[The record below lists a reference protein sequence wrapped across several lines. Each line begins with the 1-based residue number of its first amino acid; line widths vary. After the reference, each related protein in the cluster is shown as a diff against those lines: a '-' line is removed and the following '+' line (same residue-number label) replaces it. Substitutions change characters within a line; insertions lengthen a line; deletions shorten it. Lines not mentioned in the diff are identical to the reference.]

1 VTEHGAVIG
10 VVAADE
16 VITITIDRQHRRNA
30 LNHDAVTALDE
41 AVTAA
46 VAGGARCIVL
56 TGAGGHFC
64 AGADLKELED
74 LAFTERLRVML
85 DHLTDVPVPTIA
97 AIDGSC
103 MGLGMQLALACDIR
117 IATESA
123 RFAVPVAKLGLMVDH
138 QTLQRLAV
146 VLGSGAARHLVLTAE
161 VLTAADGHRL
171 GLVQSIGDLT
181 AAHELALRVT
191 TLAPLALTGSK
202 LGLNRL
208 ERDLD
213 DAEYTAAFSAAWA
226 SEDLAEGRLAFA
238 ERRPPRFEGR

>member
-1 VTEHGAVIG
+1 VTEQGGVIG
-10 VVAADE
+10 VVVADD
-16 VITITIDRQHRRNA
+16 VVTITIDRQDRRNA
-30 LNHDAVTALDE
+30 LNHDAVVALDE

-64 AGADLKELED
+64 AGADLLELED

-85 DHLTDVPVPTIA
+85 DHLTDAPVPTIA

-138 QTLQRLAV
+138 QTLQRLVV

-171 GLVQSIGDLT
+171 GFIQSMGDLT
-181 AAHELALRVT
+181 AAHELARRVT

-213 DAEYTAAFSAAWA
+213 DAEYTAAFRGAWA
-226 SEDLAEGRLAFA
+226 SEDLAEGRRAFA
-238 ERRPPRFEGR
+238 ERRSPRFEGR